1 MEVVFLLS
9 AELDL
14 FQAYEIYGDR
24 LHEKID
30 AALRLLASQPAL
42 GSPLAFKGGFRRKL
56 VLRSPFAIYYT
67 LEGQRIIVHGV
78 IDQREDPEKILG
90 RLRDR

>member
-1 MEVVFLLS
+1 MEIVFLLS

-14 FQAYEIYGDR
+14 FQAYEIHGEP
-24 LHEKID
+24 LHTKID
-30 AALRLLASQPAL
+30 AALKLLVSHPEMAPSF
-42 GSPLAFKGGFRRKL
+42 GRGFRRKL

-67 LEGQRIIVHGV
+67 IEGQRMIIHGV
-78 IDQREDPEKILG
+78 INQREDPKTILA